1 MLYANSEKALNIN
14 EQRATIIAIAED
26 NADLTE
32 EEYRRLQEER
42 YKELKAGEG
51 QEDSGRGKGRGR
63 GRGRGR
69 GKGRGRGQKQIEENE
84 SNEETSTTIKIATQE
99 NPIPS
104 TSIPIPKVVQYN
116 DALEVEIDEEEQ
128 NKLIRNRKSK
138 DSKQVNHNI

>member
-84 SNEETSTTIKIATQE
+84 SNEVLQ
-99 NPIPS
+99 
-104 TSIPIPKVVQYN
+104 
-116 DALEVEIDEEEQ
+116 
-128 NKLIRNRKSK
+128 
-138 DSKQVNHNI
+138 